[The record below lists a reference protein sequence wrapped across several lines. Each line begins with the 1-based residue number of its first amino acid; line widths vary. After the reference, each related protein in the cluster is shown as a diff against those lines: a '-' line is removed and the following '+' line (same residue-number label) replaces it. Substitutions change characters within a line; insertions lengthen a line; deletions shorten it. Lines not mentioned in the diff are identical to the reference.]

1 MEHLTIETPEQIPL
15 DFPLAGIGS
24 RFLALALDTLI
35 QLAVASLLVLVGVL
49 AFAGASATAPRQGM
63 WVLAVY
69 ILLAFLLQFGYFAVF
84 EAIGN
89 GQTPGKRRMHLRVIK
104 DDGRPITTYDSVARN
119 LLRIVDN
126 LPGFYAVGIISMLIS
141 SQNKR
146 LGDYLAGTV
155 VVHERPLDQPKP
167 AESSATQEQP
177 SAEPSVAPASMLNLK
192 TYTPVPKAM
201 PPVEGPSGYDVRRLS
216 VEEFGLVEAFLL
228 RRGQLAPEVRSQL
241 ARQIVDRLAPVLQI
255 RNEDRLHPEALI
267 EKLAS
272 EYQK

>member
-1 MEHLTIETPEQIPL
+1 MEHLTIETPEQVPL
-15 DFPLAGIGS
+15 EFPLAGIGS

-35 QLAVASLLVLVGVL
+35 QLAVALLLVLVGVL
-49 AFAGASATAPRQGM
+49 AFAGASSTAPRQGM

-155 VVHERPLDQPKP
+155 VVHERPLDQPKRTK
-167 AESSATQEQP
+167 SGTVQEQP
-177 SAEPSVAPASMLNLK
+177 DAASPVAPASMLNLNP
-192 TYTPVPKAM
+192 YTPVPKTAT
-201 PPVEGPSGYDVRRLS
+201 PEGPSGYDVRRLS
-216 VEEFGLVEAFLL
+216 VDEFGLMETFLS
-228 RRGQLAPEVRSQL
+228 RRGQLAPEVRSRL
-241 ARQIVDRLAPVLQI
+241 ARQIVDRLSPVLQI
-255 RNEDRLHPEALI
+255 RDEDLVRAEALI
-267 EKLAS
+267 EKLAA

>member
-35 QLAVASLLVLVGVL
+35 QMVVALLLVLVGVL
-49 AFAGASATAPRQGM
+49 AFSGASSTAPHQGM
-63 WVLAVY
+63 WVMAVY

-119 LLRIVDN
+119 LVRIVDN

-155 VVHERPLDQPKP
+155 VVHERPLDQPRP
-167 AESSATQEQP
+167 AESGSTQEQP
-177 SAEPSVAPASMLNLK
+177 RAEPSVAPASMLDLNP
-192 TYTPVPKAM
+192 YTPAPKAA
-201 PPVEGPSGYDVRRLS
+201 PLPDGPSGYDVRHLS
-216 VEEFGLVEAFLL
+216 VDEFGLMETFLL

-241 ARQIVDRLAPVLQI
+241 ARQIVDRLAPVLRI
-255 RNEDRLHPEALI
+255 RDEDLVRAEALI
-267 EKLAS
+267 EKLAA